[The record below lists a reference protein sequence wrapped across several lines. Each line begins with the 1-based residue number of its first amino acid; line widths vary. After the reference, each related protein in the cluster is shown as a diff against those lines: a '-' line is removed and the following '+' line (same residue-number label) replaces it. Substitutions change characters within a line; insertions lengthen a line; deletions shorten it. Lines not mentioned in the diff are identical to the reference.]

1 MNPDRETD
9 KTDLQALIGL
19 WQREDMRLRSII
31 RDTETA
37 SSVRDQASQRLGSV
51 VEQIRAFTD
60 ELDTLDQTDQRLD
73 ARESAGILGN

>member
-9 KTDLQALIGL
+9 KTNLQALIGL
-19 WQREDMRLRSII
+19 WQDEEMRLRSII

-60 ELDTLDQTDQRLD
+60 ELDALDRTD
-73 ARESAGILGN
+73 

>member
-1 MNPDRETD
+1 MNSDRETD
-9 KTDLQALIGL
+9 KTNLQALIGL
-19 WQREDMRLRSII
+19 WQDEEMRLRSII

-60 ELDTLDQTDQRLD
+60 KLDCLDQTD
-73 ARESAGILGN
+73 

>member
-9 KTDLQALIGL
+9 RTNLQALIGL
-19 WQREDMRLRSII
+19 WQDEEMRLRSII

-51 VEQIRAFTD
+51 VEQIQAFAD
-60 ELDTLDQTDQRLD
+60 ELDALDQTD
-73 ARESAGILGN
+73 

>member
-1 MNPDRETD
+1 MNSDRETD
-9 KTDLQALIGL
+9 KTNLQALIGL
-19 WQREDMRLRSII
+19 WQDEEMRLRSII

-60 ELDTLDQTDQRLD
+60 KLDFLDQTD
-73 ARESAGILGN
+73 

>member
-9 KTDLQALIGL
+9 KTNLQALIGL
-19 WQREDMRLRSII
+19 WQDEEMRLRSII

-37 SSVRDQASQRLGSV
+37 SSVRDQASQRLDSV

-60 ELDTLDQTDQRLD
+60 ELDALGQTD
-73 ARESAGILGN
+73 